1 MSSEEQKKL
10 QKDSVFDKLDTNK
23 DGVVSDDEL
32 QVAQVIEEMEIKE
45 EKAEAQK
52 NMAWVS
58 LVSIICFTVM
68 VFLPVFP
75 DSRIKVLADLSALF
89 YISMAGV
96 CGAYMGMSAYMSKK

>member
-1 MSSEEQKKL
+1 MSSKSQKKL
-10 QKDSVFDKLDTNK
+10 QQDSVFNKLDANK

-32 QVAQVIEEMEIKE
+32 QVAQAIEEMEIKDN
-45 EKAEAQK
+45 KAEAQK

-58 LVSIICFTVM
+58 LISIMCFTVM
-68 VFLPVFP
+68 VFLPMFP

-96 CGAYMGMSAYMSKK
+96 CGAYMGMSAYMSRK

>member
-52 NMAWVS
+52 N
-58 LVSIICFTVM
+58 
-68 VFLPVFP
+68 
-75 DSRIKVLADLSALF
+75 
-89 YISMAGV
+89 
-96 CGAYMGMSAYMSKK
+96 GMSAYISRR

>member
-10 QKDSVFDKLDTNK
+10 QKDSLYNKLDSNQ

-45 EKAEAQK
+45 EKAEAHK

-68 VFLPVFP
+68 VFLPIFP
-75 DSRIKVLADLSALF
+75 DARIKILEDLSSLF
-89 YISMAGV
+89 YIAMSGI
-96 CGAYMGMSAYMSKK
+96 CGTYMGLSTWNSRR

>member
-96 CGAYMGMSAYMSKK
+96 CGAYMGMSAYMSRR

>member
-10 QKDSVFDKLDTNK
+10 QKDSLYNKLDSNR

-45 EKAEAQK
+45 EKAEAHK

-96 CGAYMGMSAYMSKK
+96 CGAYMGMSAYMSRR

>member
-10 QKDSVFDKLDTNK
+10 QKDSLYNKLDSNR

-96 CGAYMGMSAYMSKK
+96 CGAYMGMSAYMSRR

>member
-10 QKDSVFDKLDTNK
+10 QKDSLYNKLDSNR

-96 CGAYMGMSAYMSKK
+96 CGAYMGMSANREE